1 MRWFS
6 LDTGVIRIIP
16 EPWQEGTF
24 VSPAKIYTAEDCKIR
39 EILDRVGDK
48 WSMLVLNILGGGPQ
62 RFSALRRA
70 IEGISQ
76 RMLTRTLR
84 LLERDGLVQR
94 TVYPTVPPQ
103 VEDALTPLGCTL
115 QEPVRALAVWAGAHQ
130 AEVLAARARFDAH
143 EEVPIDPEV

>member
-1 MRWFS
+1 M
-6 LDTGVIRIIP
+6 
-16 EPWQEGTF
+16 
-24 VSPAKIYTAEDCKIR
+24 SPAKIHTVEECKIR

-84 LLERDGLVQR
+84 LLERDGLVSR

-103 VEDALTPLGCTL
+103 VEYALTPLGCTL
-115 QEPVRALAVWAGAHQ
+115 QEPVRALATWAGAHQ
-130 AEVLAARARFDAH
+130 AEVLAARARFDAAQGGVD
-143 EEVPIDPEV
+143 EAEV

>member
-24 VSPAKIYTAEDCKIR
+24 MSPAKIHTAEECKIR
-39 EILDRVGDK
+39 EILDRIGDK
-48 WSMLVLNILGGGPQ
+48 WSMLVLSILGGGPQ
-62 RFSALRRA
+62 RFSALRRS

-84 LLERDGLVQR
+84 LLERDGLVSR

-103 VEDALTPLGCTL
+103 VEYALTPLGRTL
-115 QEPVRALAVWAGAHQ
+115 QEPVRALAMWAAAHQ
-130 AEVLAARARFDAH
+130 AEVLAARVSFDAH
-143 EEVPIDPEV
+143 HAVEDEPEL

>member
-1 MRWFS
+1 M
-6 LDTGVIRIIP
+6 IRIIP

-24 VSPAKIYTAEDCKIR
+24 VSPAKIYTPEDCKIR
-39 EILDRVGDK
+39 EIIDRVGDK
-48 WSMLVLNILGGGPQ
+48 WSMLVLNILGDGPQ

-84 LLERDGLVQR
+84 LLERDGLVRR

-103 VEDALTPLGCTL
+103 VEYALTPLGCTL
-115 QEPVRALAVWAGAHQ
+115 QEPVRALAAWAGGHQ
-130 AEVLAARARFDAH
+130 AEVLAARARFDA
-143 EEVPIDPEV
+143 EQGGVDEAEV